1 MAMERTRSEEG
12 NRRPYAAAANVT
24 AVVDRVRRINLP
36 DRVNSEFLGVVGV
49 PEVSR
54 GRVAEALRFLGFIDD
69 GGRPTDVLR
78 SLAGAHDDE
87 VRDLLAAAIR
97 EAYAEDFTRV
107 DPSQDPQP
115 RIIAAFRRYQPRSQ
129 SPRMVMLF
137 LGLCRAAGIPVLDA
151 PRERQ
156 MQGNRSNSRPRAASG
171 NGTEPNRKVG
181 RTSGV
186 AKVAGSIHPNQ
197 VDPIQA
203 EPGLLFGVTV
213 EDVGAL
219 SDEQFPEVWS
229 ALGIIA
235 RARARS
241 LKAAREMAEQATRR
255 REAEAEAQE
264 ESEPG
269 E

>member
-1 MAMERTRSEEG
+1 MTTERVRADEG
-12 NRRPYAAAANVT
+12 DRRPYAATANIT
-24 AVVDRVRRINLP
+24 AVLDRVRRINLP
-36 DRVNSEFLGVVGV
+36 DRINSDFLEVVGV

-54 GRVAEALRFLGFIDD
+54 GRVAEALRFLGLIDEA
-69 GGRPTDVLR
+69 GRPTDVLQ

-87 VRDLLAAAIR
+87 VRDLLAGAVR
-97 EAYAEDFTRV
+97 GAYADDFARV

-129 SPRMVMLF
+129 TPRMVMLF

-151 PRERQ
+151 PRERG
-156 MQGNRSNSRPRAASG
+156 MQSRGSNSRGRASTG
-171 NGTEPNRKVG
+171 NGTESIRKADPARG
-181 RTSGV
+181 T
-186 AKVAGSIHPNQ
+186 AKGTTPPTPDQPGA
-197 VDPIQA
+197 IQA
-203 EPGLLFGVTV
+203 QPSLLFGVTV

-219 SDEQFPEVWS
+219 SDEEFPEVWG

-235 RARARS
+235 RARAKS
-241 LKAAREMAEQATRR
+241 LLAK
-255 REAEAEAQE
+255 READRETPRQSEAEPDA